1 MAIVN
6 PPYAQQNASHS
17 ALLFRQ
23 VVASEYGAIGT
34 GVNGLNPNYNYL
46 FGQGV
51 GSGNNPILIG
61 TGGVIGASDLAVTQ
75 HTGTDMNVSV
85 ATGACVIPRTSI
97 ANGGLYYC
105 TTDNAGSVV
114 VPIATASG
122 ANFRNDVIIAQA
134 IDTQY
139 GGASN
144 TWQIV
149 SIAGTLG
156 ASASASITN
165 ALGSNPNS
173 IALAVVY
180 VGISVTGITN
190 ANITDARPFAA
201 PGGDTGWLVQST
213 GSGFTNSWTQSGAN
227 TVKSRT
233 INRVTYVEG
242 VLAVTGTS
250 GTAAFTLPA
259 GIGWPTQT
267 IYRPSFG
274 AGTGVNMNL
283 KIDTS
288 GVVTPSWISGTPTTV
303 GLGFS
308 YPIL

>member
-1 MAIVN
+1 MATLN
-6 PPYAQQNASHS
+6 PPYAEQNASHS
-17 ALLFRQ
+17 AQLFRQ
-23 VVASEYGAIGT
+23 VVASQYVAPSAAPL
-34 GVNGLNPNYNYL
+34 VSSYNSL

-51 GSGNNPILIG
+51 GWGLAGTVGSGVVG
-61 TGGVIGASDLAVTQ
+61 SGDLAVSQ
-75 HTGTDMNVSV
+75 HTGTDMNVQV
-85 ATGACVIPRTSI
+85 FPGACLIPRTSI
-97 ANGGLYYC
+97 TAGGLYYC
-105 TTDNAGSVV
+105 TTDNTVLV

-122 ANFRNDVIIAQA
+122 ANFRNDIIIATA

-139 GGASN
+139 GGGSN
-144 TWQIV
+144 TWTISAV
-149 SIAGTLG
+149 TGTLG
-156 ASASASITN
+156 ASAATSLAAIP
-165 ALGSNPNS
+165 ANS

-201 PGGDTGWLVQST
+201 PGGDTGWLVQSSY
-213 GSGFTNSWTQSGAN
+213 GGFTNSWTQSGAI

-259 GIGWPTQT
+259 GIGWPAQT

-274 AGTGVNMNL
+274 AGTGVGLNL
-283 KIDTS
+283 SISTT
-288 GVVTPSWISGTPTTV
+288 GVVTPSWSSGTPTTV

-308 YPIL
+308 YPSL

>member
-23 VVASEYGAIGT
+23 VVGGQYGVPSAT
-34 GVNGLNPNYNYL
+34 TLAPNYNYL
-46 FGQGV
+46 IGQGV
-51 GSGNNPILIG
+51 GWGVYPGLNQY
-61 TGGVIGASDLAVTQ
+61 GGVVGATDLFVTQ

-139 GGASN
+139 GGGSN

-156 ASASASITN
+156 ASAATSIATIMV
-165 ALGSNPNS
+165 ANPNA

-213 GSGFTNSWTQSGAN
+213 GSGFTNSWTQSGAI

-259 GIGWPTQT
+259 GIGWPAQT

-274 AGTGVNMNL
+274 AGTGVGLNL
-283 KIDTS
+283 SISTT
-288 GVVTPSWISGTPTTV
+288 GVVTPSWSSGTPTSV

-308 YPIL
+308 YPSL

>member
-23 VVASEYGAIGT
+23 VVAGQYGAE
-34 GVNGLNPNYNYL
+34 VPNAPPAGYNTL
-46 FGQGV
+46 FGQG
-51 GSGNNPILIG
+51 IG
-61 TGGVIGASDLAVTQ
+61 WSSSNSSPAGVIVATDLAVTQ

-85 ATGACVIPRTSI
+85 SIGACVIPRTTI
-97 ANGGLYYC
+97 NGGGLYYC
-105 TTDNAGSVV
+105 TTDGIGPVV

-139 GGASN
+139 GGGSN
-144 TWQIV
+144 TWTISAV
-149 SIAGTLG
+149 TGTLG
-156 ASASASITN
+156 ASAATSLAAIP
-165 ALGSNPNS
+165 ANS
-173 IALAVVY
+173 IALAVVS

-201 PGGDTGWLVQST
+201 PGGDTGWQVQST
-213 GSGFTNSWTQSGAN
+213 GSGFTNSWTQSGAI
-227 TVKSRT
+227 TVKSRQ
-233 INRVTYVEG
+233 INRVVYVEG
-242 VLAVTGTS
+242 VLAVTGSS
-250 GTAAFTLPA
+250 GTAAFTLPTIV
-259 GIGWPTQT
+259 GYPTQT

-274 AGTGVNMNL
+274 AGTAVGLNL
-283 KIDTS
+283 SISTT
-288 GVVTPSWISGTPTTV
+288 GVVTPSWSSGTPTTV

-308 YPIL
+308 YPSL